1 MTWGSAPRWRRA
13 SWRPIDGT
21 PRACCGRRTGWWK
34 APTAPGSWTRA
45 RAFSD
50 MRRRPSHRPERVAEA
65 IRQTVAEFLTGNVRD
80 PRVGFVTVT
89 AVEVSADLSH
99 ARVRVSVMGNEE
111 EKAQSLE
118 GLASAAW
125 SKSYQGVIRFGTVTS
140 TDDATGEPV
149 ATSDAWRGADAAQV
163 ERVLATFRGAYDQRP
178 PAYSAVKVAGVRAY
192 RRARRCEVVALPAR
206 RVEIAELALVRF
218 APPDL

>member
-1 MTWGSAPRWRRA
+1 M
-13 SWRPIDGT
+13 DGT

-89 AVEVSADLSH
+89 AVGGSGALSP
-99 ARVRVSVMGNEE
+99 APVRGGGGGRR
-111 EKAQSLE
+111 E
-118 GLASAAW
+118 GE
-125 SKSYQGVIRFGTVTS
+125 GHMH
-140 TDDATGEPV
+140 
-149 ATSDAWRGADAAQV
+149 
-163 ERVLATFRGAYDQRP
+163 
-178 PAYSAVKVAGVRAY
+178 
-192 RRARRCEVVALPAR
+192 
-206 RVEIAELALVRF
+206 
-218 APPDL
+218 